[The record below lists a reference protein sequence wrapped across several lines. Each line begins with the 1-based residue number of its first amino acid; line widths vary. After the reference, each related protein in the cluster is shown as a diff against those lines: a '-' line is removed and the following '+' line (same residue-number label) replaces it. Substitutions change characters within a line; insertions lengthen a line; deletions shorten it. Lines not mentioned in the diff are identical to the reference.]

1 MNGSKDKIIAIL
13 KADREKVKSFG
24 VKKLSLFGSVARGE
38 ADADSDVD
46 VLVEFEG
53 SATYDRYINLK
64 FHLEELLERK
74 VDLVT
79 AKSLKP
85 RVKSAIE
92 AELLNVT

>member
-1 MNGSKDKIIAIL
+1 MNNSKEKIIEAL

-24 VKKLSLFGSVARGE
+24 VKMLALFGSVARGE
-38 ADADSDVD
+38 ADSDSDVD
-46 VLVEFEG
+46 ILVEFEG
-53 SATYDRYINLK
+53 STTYDRYINLK

-79 AKSLKP
+79 KKSLKP

>member
-1 MNGSKDKIIAIL
+1 MNNSKDKIVAVL
-13 KADREKVKSFG
+13 KADIEKVKSFG
-24 VKKLSLFGSVARGE
+24 VKTLSLFGSVARGE

-64 FHLEELLERK
+64 FHLEELLDRK

>member
-1 MNGSKDKIIAIL
+1 MNNSKEKIIEVL

-24 VKKLSLFGSVARGE
+24 VKTLSLFGSVARGE

-53 SATYDRYINLK
+53 PATYDRYINLK

>member
-1 MNGSKDKIIAIL
+1 MNNSKEKIIAVL

-24 VKKLSLFGSVARGE
+24 VKTLSLFGSVARGE